1 MMDLPEARIEHRLP
15 GRLRI
20 RLPAMRGDAVF
31 FSELEEA
38 LATHSGL
45 GNVTVSPATASV
57 LFEDIELGDRS
68 FERLARAQGW
78 FEVRAPKRQRTARQ
92 ASHQAVAPGMMA
104 AMREMRP
111 SLALI
116 LVALALVQ
124 AARGQLMVPAL
135 SLLWF
140 AYVLIQD
147 ERSGPVTVS
156 EWPAADHS
164 VH

>member
-1 MMDLPEARIEHRLP
+1 MRILPTARIEHRLP
-15 GRLRI
+15 GRLRL
-20 RLPAMRGDAVF
+20 RLPAMRGDHDF

-38 LATHSGL
+38 FAAHPAL
-45 GNVTVSPATASV
+45 GAVTLSPATASI

-68 FERLARAQGW
+68 FERLARKEEW
-78 FEVRAPKRQRTARQ
+78 FEVQWARPQRTD
-92 ASHQAVAPGMMA
+92 PGSTPNRPGANAMA
-104 AMREMRP
+104 ALSEMRP
-111 SLALI
+111 SLAII

-147 ERSGPVTVS
+147 QQSSPTPVD